1 MVAMKE
7 SLQGKKILLAITG
20 SISAYKAPLLVREF
34 VKNGAEVRVVMT
46 ESAKKFVTP
55 LALQN
60 TSKNTVVTDMFDD
73 SIQER
78 GSWHIHLAQWCDCM
92 VIAPCSATTLARI
105 AHGFAD
111 NALTALVLALSDV
124 PCYIFPAMDTD
135 MWLHPATQN
144 NCATVRS
151 FGYHIIEP
159 EQGELASG
167 VIGIGRLPEPTE
179 IASVIA
185 QELHTNTE
193 HIPFLKGKK
202 VLITAGPTYE
212 RLDAVRF
219 IGNFSTGKMGYAL
232 AEYAKQN
239 GAEVILISGPVALKA
254 CSMIQRIDVESAEQM
269 YLAVCDNFPSVDIA
283 IFAAAVADYTPM
295 HPAAHK
301 LKKEHLGETLSLS
314 LKQTQDSLAWAGKNK
329 KHGQYI
335 VGFALET
342 ENDLEQGKGKLER
355 KQCDM
360 IVVNNALA
368 KDSGFGSD
376 NNTITIVKKHDRVT
390 PFPPLSKSEC
400 AKVIFESIMKEHSNN
415 DEL

>member
-34 VKNGAEVRVVMT
+34 VKAGAEVRIVMT
-46 ESAKKFVTP
+46 ESAQKFVTP

-60 TSKNTVVTDMFDD
+60 TSKNKVIIDMFDD

-144 NCATVRS
+144 NCDIVRS

-159 EQGELASG
+159 AHGELASG
-167 VIGIGRLPEPTE
+167 LIGIGRMHEPTE
-179 IASVIA
+179 IVCLIA
-185 QELHTNTE
+185 QKLQTE
-193 HIPFLKGKK
+193 KVRIPALKGKK

-219 IGNFSTGKMGYAL
+219 IGNFSSGKMGFAL
-232 AEYAKQN
+232 AEYARNN

-254 CSMIQRIDVESAEQM
+254 STTIHRIDVESAEQM
-269 YLAVCDNFPSVDIA
+269 FVAVCDNFPSVDIA
-283 IFAAAVADYTPM
+283 IFAAAVADYTPL
-295 HPAAHK
+295 HPATHK
-301 LKKEHLGETLSLS
+301 MKKEHLGETLSVS

-342 ENDLEQGKGKLER
+342 ENDLEQGKGKLKR

-360 IVVNNALA
+360 IVVNNALT

-376 NNTITIVKKHDRVT
+376 NNTITIVKKNDDIS
-390 PFPPLSKSEC
+390 PFPHLSKSEC
-400 AKVIFESIMKEHSNN
+400 AKVIFESIINDYASNE
-415 DEL
+415 EL